1 MKLQQ
6 EFRLARPR
14 GDVWTFFQDVPAVAS
29 CLPGAEYLEQKDSGR
44 HAGKMSVKVG
54 PFQAAFEGEAEV
66 QYDEASNA
74 ITMQGKGVD
83 RKGASRGK
91 MTMVCRLAEI
101 PEGTEV
107 NVDADVQLS
116 GTIAQFG
123 RTGIIQDIASVLI
136 SDFVR
141 NFEARVPASSAV
153 AAAEAETGTAP
164 AAAAPPPQRPI
175 SGFRLVWLSFLRA
188 MRRLFGA
195 SN

>member
-6 EFRLARPR
+6 AFHLARPR
-14 GDVWTFFQDVPAVAS
+14 QDVWAFFQDVPAVAG
-29 CLPGAEYLEQKDSGR
+29 CLPGAEYLEQKDANR

-66 QYDEASNA
+66 QYDGPSNT

-91 MTMVCRLAEI
+91 MTMVCHLTEI

-107 NVDADVQLS
+107 KVEADVQLS

-123 RTGIIQDIASVLI
+123 RTGIIEDIASVLI

-141 NFEARVPASSAV
+141 NFEAQVPAPG
-153 AAAEAETGTAP
+153 AAAEENTNP
-164 AAAAPPPQRPI
+164 ATTLPSQQAL
-175 SGFRLVWLSFLRA
+175 SGFRLIWLSFRRA
-188 MRRLFGA
+188 LRRLFGA

>member
-6 EFRLARPR
+6 AFRLARPR
-14 GDVWTFFQDVPAVAS
+14 RDVWTVFQDVPAVAS
-29 CLPGAEYLEQKDSGR
+29 CLPGAEYLEQKDANR

-54 PFQAAFEGEAEV
+54 PFQAAFEGEADV

-91 MTMVCRLAEI
+91 MTMVCHLAEI

-141 NFEARVPASSAV
+141 NFEARVPAPD
-153 AAAEAETGTAP
+153 AAAQEAETAAAP
-164 AAAAPPPQRPI
+164 AAAAEPKPL
-175 SGFRLVWLSFLRA
+175 SGFRLMWLSFLRTL
-188 MRRLFGA
+188 RRLFGA
-195 SN
+195 SS